1 MVAITVLLFFMLLP
15 RVGCKTNAVQCNTG
29 DPVFA
34 LRSYMHSDNLVIG
47 GITSHIFMPTEP
59 DNFNEHPR
67 QSVIS
72 ETLVITK
79 NYQHIL
85 ALAFAVKEINANH
98 QILKNVT
105 LGFRIYDNYHLAR
118 WTFQAIMELLST
130 QDRFTPNYRCSIQNN
145 LIAVIGSLYPETS
158 LYVSSILS
166 IYKIPQFTYGST
178 PMRDNSEPPS
188 YYQMVSSEAYLYQG
202 IIQLLL
208 HFKWTWVGVLA
219 ADDDNGHRFVRA
231 VLKMYPLSG
240 ICVAFIERIMPV
252 SVAEIYHL
260 LNLMI
265 RIYHLSM
272 SSIANAVLVYE
283 EHILHFRLLLHLP
296 ELEFVDTE
304 PKGKV
309 WIMTVQMELT
319 ALQLQRS
326 WDIQALHGALSFAVH
341 SNEVFGFQNFL
352 QTRNHFSTTEDEFL
366 RDFWEQAFV
375 CTFQNPFGGEEA
387 ETLCTGKEKLE
398 SLPGAFFEMS
408 MTGHS
413 YNIYNAVY
421 AVAHALN
428 AMQSSKPK
436 HQAMAAGA
444 KMKFQDHQPWQL
456 HHFLKRVSFNNSAG
470 DKISFNQ
477 NGELVAGFDIIN
489 WVTFPNQSFQRVKVG
504 QMDPQ
509 APPDKVLTI
518 HHDAIIW
525 PSSFNQALPLSVCTA
540 SCHPGYFRR
549 QQEEKPF
556 CCYDCIPC
564 PEGKVSKQ
572 MDMNDCYKCADDTY
586 PSKTQDSCIHKDI
599 SFLSYEE
606 TLGICLVCGALSF
619 SFFTALVLGLFMK
632 NHNTPIVK
640 ANNRSLTYILLT
652 SLLLSFLCTLLFI
665 GRPEKMTCLLRKPA
679 FGVIFSV
686 AVSAVLAKTVTVV
699 LVFMATKPGSRMK
712 KWVGKRLAN
721 AIVLCGTLIQAGI
734 CTVWLATSPPFPDVN
749 KHSVIEEIVLECNEG
764 SVEMF
769 YCVLGYMGFLATV
782 SFTVAFLARKLPD
795 SFNEAKFITFSMLVF
810 CSVWVSFVPTYLSTK
825 GKYLVAVEIFSIL
838 ASSAGLLVCI
848 FSPKCYVIILRP
860 ELNSREHLRKK
871 VLENARV

>member
-1 MVAITVLLFFMLLP
+1 MVAITVLLFFVLLP

-47 GITSHIFMPTEP
+47 EITSHIFMPTEP

-85 ALAFAVKEINANH
+85 ALVFAVKEINANH
-98 QILKNVT
+98 HILKNVT
-105 LGFRIYDNYHLAR
+105 LGFRIYDNYHIAR

-166 IYKIPQFTYGST
+166 NYKIPQFTYGST

-208 HFKWTWVGVLA
+208 HFRWTWVGVLA

-240 ICVAFIERIMPV
+240 ICVAFIERIMPI
-252 SVAEIYHL
+252 SVVEIYHL
-260 LNLMI
+260 LHLMI
-265 RIYHLSM
+265 RIYHVSM
-272 SSIANAVLVYE
+272 SSLANAVLVYE

-296 ELEFVDTE
+296 ELEFVVAE

-326 WDIQALHGALSFAVH
+326 WDIQALRGALSFAVH

-352 QTRNHFSTTEDEFL
+352 QTRNHFFTTEDDFL
-366 RDFWEQAFV
+366 KDFWEQAFD
-375 CTFQNPFGGEEA
+375 CTFGGEEA

-398 SLPGAFFEMS
+398 SLPGTFFEMS

-421 AVAHALN
+421 AAAHALN

-436 HQAMAAGA
+436 HRATAAGA
-444 KMKFQDHQPWQL
+444 KMKCQDHQPWQL

-572 MDMNDCYKCADDTY
+572 M
-586 PSKTQDSCIHKDI
+586 
-599 SFLSYEE
+599 
-606 TLGICLVCGALSF
+606 
-619 SFFTALVLGLFMK
+619 ALVLALFMK
-632 NHNTPIVK
+632 HHNTPIVK

-652 SLLLSFLCTLLFI
+652 SLLLCFLCTLLFI
-665 GRPEKMTCLLRKPA
+665 GRPEKMTCLLQKSA

-686 AVSAVLAKTVTVV
+686 AVSAVLAKTITVV

-712 KWVGKRLAN
+712 KWVGKRLGN
-721 AIVLCGTLIQAGI
+721 SIVLCGTLIQAGI

-749 KHSVIEEIVLECNEG
+749 KHSVMQEIVLECNEG

-769 YCVLGYMGFLATV
+769 YCVLGYLGFLAFV
-782 SFTVAFLARKLPD
+782 SFIVAFLARKLPD

-825 GKYLVAVEIFSIL
+825 GKYMVTVEIFSIL